1 MSTCKHF
8 DIVISGNGPVGCIF
22 SLYLSKL
29 FSSKSINHLTKSFNY
44 LILEKQK
51 EDFSFPIDFPTRN
64 FSLTNSN
71 SHFLNSI
78 LDEYGQRSLR
88 ESGNYYRGMQIWK
101 ENQPGIIKFG
111 EESGGYLSDQEMYS
125 SSILTIIC

>member
-1 MSTCKHF
+1 MKASKHF

-22 SLYLSKL
+22 SLHLSKL

-44 LILEKQK
+44 MILEKQK
-51 EDFSFPIDFPTRN
+51 KDFAFPLDFPTRN

-71 SHFLNSI
+71 LGFLNSI
-78 LDEYGQRSLR
+78 LDETGKKALR

-101 ENQPGIIKFG
+101 ENEQGVINFG
-111 EESGGYLSDQEMYS
+111 ENKGGYLTTNEM
-125 SSILTIIC
+125 